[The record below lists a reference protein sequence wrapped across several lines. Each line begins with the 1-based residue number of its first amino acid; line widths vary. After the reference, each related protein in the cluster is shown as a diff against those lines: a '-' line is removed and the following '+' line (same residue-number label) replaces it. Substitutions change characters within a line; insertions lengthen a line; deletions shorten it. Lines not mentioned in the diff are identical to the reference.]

1 MVIEVIDR
9 IRRNHALEHATIA
22 MLLEGPGIG
31 VPLAGVSIANG
42 FLLYGNVSTEAVT
55 SAVEEALRR
64 LRAGERELAV
74 SNYCG
79 TNLVVA
85 ALLTGLTIA
94 IASRGKKGIAKLP
107 PMVTWAFWSSL
118 ASRPLGRLVQK
129 RLTTHPDMRGMAV
142 GDVQR
147 WGKGNWTVHRIKTSF
162 AR

>member
-1 MVIEVIDR
+1 M
-9 IRRNHALEHATIA
+9 
-22 MLLEGPGIG
+22 
-31 VPLAGVSIANG
+31 PLAGVATVNG

-55 SAVEEALRR
+55 NAAEEALRR
-64 LRAGERELAV
+64 LRAGEHDLAV

-79 TNLVVA
+79 SNLVVA
-85 ALLTGLTIA
+85 ALLTGLSVA

-129 RLTTHPDMRGMAV
+129 RYTTLADMRGMAV

-147 WGKGNWTVHRIKTSF
+147 WGRGNWTLHRIKTS
-162 AR
+162 

>member
-22 MLLEGPGIG
+22 MLLEGPGLG
-31 VPLAGVSIANG
+31 VPLAGVATVNS

-55 SAVEEALRR
+55 NAAEEALRR
-64 LRAGERELAV
+64 LRAGEHGLAV
-74 SNYCG
+74 SPYCG
-79 TNLVVA
+79 TNLVMA
-85 ALLTGLTIA
+85 ALLTGLSSA
-94 IASRGKKGIAKLP
+94 IASRGKRGIAKLP

-129 RLTTHPDMRGMAV
+129 RYTTLADMRGMEV

-147 WGKGNWTVHRIKTSF
+147 WGRGNWTVHRIKTSL
-162 AR
+162 AS